1 VDAGLV
7 PPVGGGFEVRRRDGG
22 FGVGTATSSSGDLV
36 LRSPVR
42 DFSIPVSA
50 LEERFFVRMYDA
62 SVPPL
67 YSRFSAAIS
76 THLPAS

>member
-1 VDAGLV
+1 
-7 PPVGGGFEVRRRDGG
+7 VRRRDGG
-22 FGVGTATSSSGDLV
+22 FGVGTATTSSGDLV

-42 DFSIPVSA
+42 GFSIPVPA
-50 LEERFFVRMYDA
+50 LEETFFVRMYDA

-76 THLPAS
+76 THLQGS